1 MNAIMVCLEERN
13 PPLKDP
19 MMKILA
25 YIRIIIHLVGLVVRN
40 QQLNTKCQCTTVRN
54 IILLLM
60 YRRTQTQCIKIMY
73 SNMISII
80 TISQMIFMRV

>member
-1 MNAIMVCLEERN
+1 
-13 PPLKDP
+13 
-19 MMKILA
+19 MMMA
-25 YIRIIIHLVGLVVRN
+25 HIRIIIHLVGVVVRE
-40 QQLNTKCQCTTVRN
+40 QQLHTKCQSTTMRI